1 MCDRRFRQNAVAEI
15 EDERTAAKVRH
26 DIINLVIE
34 RRAAG
39 KERQWI
45 DITLNRHPRL
55 QRIASNRPLE
65 GPVNPNGANTCH
77 FHIRQSHCAGAAWE
91 TDDFC
96 VANLTP
102 HALNN
107 FLGWRNTP
115 SLELLRPQHTGPGIE
130 NLDNFS
136 SSFQLPDQ
144 IVDRSL
150 HQPNDQLSK
159 EDKDPI
165 SQK

>member
-55 QRIASNRPLE
+55 QRIGNR
-65 GPVNPNGANTCH
+65 
-77 FHIRQSHCAGAAWE
+77 
-91 TDDFC
+91 
-96 VANLTP
+96 
-102 HALNN
+102 
-107 FLGWRNTP
+107 
-115 SLELLRPQHTGPGIE
+115 
-130 NLDNFS
+130 
-136 SSFQLPDQ
+136 
-144 IVDRSL
+144 
-150 HQPNDQLSK
+150 
-159 EDKDPI
+159 
-165 SQK
+165 